1 MPLRPPSIFHSV
13 WTPAVRHE
21 AGLHVQPIPKGRN
34 SQMTYQR
41 SEIRI
46 YVACLAAYNNGIL
59 HGRWIDANQDAWAI
73 WDEVSEMLKTSPE
86 ADAEEWAIHDYE
98 GFESVT
104 ISEWESF
111 ERVSEVAAFI
121 AEHGELG
128 GKLVEYFGSLQ
139 DAQNAISDQYAGEYR
154 STADFVQEMTEQG
167 TDIPENLQY
176 YIDWRAMARDW
187 EINDILT
194 IETGFEAIHIFWRA

>member
-1 MPLRPPSIFHSV
+1 M
-13 WTPAVRHE
+13 
-21 AGLHVQPIPKGRN
+21 HVQPIPKGRD
-34 SQMTYQR
+34 SQMTNQR

-73 WDEVSEMLKTSPE
+73 WDKVSAMLKASPE
-86 ADAEEWAIHDYE
+86 EGAEEWAIHDYE
-98 GFESVT
+98 GFEGVS

-111 ERVSEVAAFI
+111 ERVSEIAAFI
-121 AEHGELG
+121 VEHGELG
-128 GKLVEYFGSLQ
+128 GKLIEYFGSLQ

-154 STADFVQEMTEQG
+154 STSDFVQEMTEQG
-167 TDIPENLQY
+167 TDMPESLQY
-176 YIDWRAMARDW
+176 YIDWGAMARDW

-194 IETGFEAIHIFWRA
+194 IETGFEAVHVFWRA